1 MWARCVLLQFPLP
14 AKRLEWNMAQTSFA
28 HGRTHFSAFPS
39 QVGAALYLSICQ
51 SESAFGDFLGLSWTY
66 TIRFFSE
73 LKVSSQ
79 NWPFC
84 FCVLGLG
91 DCQMH
96 SLLNCHSA
104 SASSEKIWLV
114 AENVES
120 YLTAAK
126 NFWLKAAK
134 WFGRYLSTCF
144 FSFVPVF
151 STDTYKTNV
160 N

>member
-1 MWARCVLLQFPLP
+1 MSALCVVTISFAGEASRVKYGSNFFCTWTHALFCFPLQSGQHFISQSASQRVP
-14 AKRLEWNMAQTSFA
+14 LEI
-28 HGRTHFSAFPS
+28 FSAS
-39 QVGAALYLSICQ
+39 RGR
-51 SESAFGDFLGLSWTY
+51 

-126 NFWLKAAK
+126 NF
-134 WFGRYLSTCF
+134 
-144 FSFVPVF
+144 
-151 STDTYKTNV
+151 
-160 N
+160 